1 MVINFS
7 QGKIILTP
15 LEIQVKFAAS
25 GGGMYAMA
33 EDLKFI
39 DDALM
44 ISADAG
50 SVKWNL
56 RVDSIEQLIAIREEF
71 GMSHILKD

>member
-7 QGKIILTP
+7 QGKIILTS
-15 LEIQVKFAAS
+15 LEIQVKFAGS
-25 GGGMYAMA
+25 GGGMHALA

-39 DDALM
+39 DGALM
-44 ISADAG
+44 ISVDAG

-56 RVDSIEQLIAIREEF
+56 RVDSIEQLTAIREEF
-71 GMSHILKD
+71 GICKT